1 MERQNCKVYFKE
13 LLLAI
18 FAKNI
23 YAEDM
28 VRLLGKQLGDVEAC
42 PLVWDLMLSYCF
54 WGRSWQHIEGD
65 GKGKSCDKLEPG
77 AILNSIGLH
86 LYN

>member
-42 PLVWDLMLSYCF
+42 PRPSPTCLRFDALILLL
-54 WGRSWQHIEGD
+54 RSFLTTH
-65 GKGKSCDKLEPG
+65 
-77 AILNSIGLH
+77 
-86 LYN
+86 